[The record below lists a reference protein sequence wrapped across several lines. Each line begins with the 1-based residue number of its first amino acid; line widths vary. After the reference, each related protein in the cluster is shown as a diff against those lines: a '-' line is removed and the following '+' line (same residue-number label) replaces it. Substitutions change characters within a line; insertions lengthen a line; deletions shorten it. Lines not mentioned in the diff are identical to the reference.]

1 MGGIWCISQE
11 KTSQLISLPFF
22 IICFLILI
30 GEHLVKWQAL
40 HWKKKK
46 KCILAGCTFNQLICI
61 SDSSWGL
68 APLGGMN
75 CSLNTPGQLIMTT
88 IKLIQLPLTEMKK
101 STTYNNISNHF
112 PDTTLLSLYIVQ
124 KQESREKKLDGS
136 NSKWHRGSTLSL
148 FSL

>member
-22 IICFLILI
+22 IICFLILL

-40 HWKKKK
+40 HWKKK
-46 KCILAGCTFNQLICI
+46 CILACWTFNQLICI

>member
-1 MGGIWCISQE
+1 M
-11 KTSQLISLPFF
+11 TSF
-22 IICFLILI
+22 
-30 GEHLVKWQAL
+30 AL
-40 HWKKKK
+40 KKKK
-46 KCILAGCTFNQLICI
+46 KMHI
-61 SDSSWGL
+61 SWLHIQSANLHKCSSWGL

-124 KQESREKKLDGS
+124 KQESREKKLNGS
-136 NSKWHRGSTLSL
+136 NSKWHRGQYAKLIFFVEMMHVLKKTTVIR
-148 FSL
+148 